1 MPKIQERFNVGDKDN
16 ITNERLLLL
25 MEEMYMNLAIAI
37 NRKPDV
43 IFRNPASDGVSG
55 PIPPGDTFLSDG
67 DINVNINTHKIE
79 MLVEHVD
86 TTTVTWK
93 EI

>member
-1 MPKIQERFNVGDKDN
+1 MPKIKERFNVGDRSN
-16 ITNERLLLL
+16 IDMERLLDL
-25 MEEMYMNLAIAI
+25 MEEMYKDLAVAI

-43 IFRNPASDGVSG
+43 IFREPASDGVSG
-55 PIPPGDTFLSDG
+55 PIPKGDVFLSNG
-67 DINVNINTHKIE
+67 DINVNVDTHKIE

-86 TTTVTWK
+86 TTTVVWK